1 MDQQAYESL
10 SYYIKERLWYR
21 VNEEPVVN
29 NRWIIIGQLVLN
41 LAPLILLAAISYRY
55 IKIKKLNWKCPEC
68 NGLS

>member
-29 NRWIIIGQLVLN
+29 NRWIIIGQLALN
-41 LAPLILLAAISYRY
+41 LAPLILLAAISYSY
-55 IKIKKLNWKCPEC
+55 IKIKQNVKHK
-68 NGLS
+68 